1 MTQSHKSRKQTNQ
14 STTKLPKP
22 ASKEPSQK
30 QTTAPLLEVS
40 SQMSRTALSSC
51 ADSDS
56 KKTGRWNIDE
66 HFRFIEALQLYGK
79 EWKRVQQHVG
89 TRSST

>member
-1 MTQSHKSRKQTNQ
+1 MTQPTKSRKQT
-14 STTKLPKP
+14 SHTTTKLTKQT
-22 ASKEPSQK
+22 SKEQTQK
-30 QTTAPLLEVS
+30 QTPAQQLEVV
-40 SQMSRTALSSC
+40 SQVSRTALSNC

-79 EWKRVQQHVG
+79 EWKRV
-89 TRSST
+89 